1 MADKTPEKETEE
13 TEETKKPVGL
23 VVPLII
29 VMVLMPIVAYL
40 TTKFFLADE
49 LARTIADKLDGV
61 EIIEPSE
68 DGEDKNTPEPKKDKD
83 GNLIPTKDF
92 FLMERQ
98 QVNVKNTNGSRSLF
112 FSYLIVGKESGGLGT
127 RIEESKKFQAK
138 CREEA
143 GYIVGQFEL
152 SEMDG
157 TLTKS
162 KAKTQMITAFNDIF
176 EDDPVEDVV
185 LEAWSVN

>member
-1 MADKTPEKETEE
+1 
-13 TEETKKPVGL
+13 
-23 VVPLII
+23 
-29 VMVLMPIVAYL
+29 
-40 TTKFFLADE
+40 
-49 LARTIADKLDGV
+49 
-61 EIIEPSE
+61 
-68 DGEDKNTPEPKKDKD
+68 
-83 GNLIPTKDF
+83 
-92 FLMERQ
+92 MERQ

-112 FSYLIVGKESGGLGT
+112 FSYLIVGKEGGGLGD

-152 SEMDG
+152 SEMDAS
-157 TLTKS
+157 LTKN

-176 EDDPVEDVV
+176 KDDPVEDVV